1 MILGHPFQLG
11 ILVRELEPA
20 MERHGGAWRVVENP
34 QFSMRLALQGERP
47 EVELLQPLP
56 GGAAILHDWLER
68 RGEGLHHVGIRV
80 DSIAEATAEMAAR
93 GYPLLLD
100 GFWDTGGFAYF
111 DTEAELGYL
120 VEALQLDG

>member
-20 MERHGGAWRVVENP
+20 VERHGGDWRIVENP

-47 EVELLQPLP
+47 ELELLQPRP

-80 DSIAEATAEMAAR
+80 DSIAGATERMAAA

-100 GFWDTGGFAYF
+100 GYWDGGGFAYF
-111 DTEAELGYL
+111 DTEAALGYL
-120 VEALQLDG
+120 VEALQL